1 MPISA
6 CLCLYFF
13 ILNALST
20 CQWVVSFVFNYYY
33 ALQEDVDSIFRVA
46 DKDNSGTLSV
56 KKIKNVLGDIY
67 QRYPQVELYLK
78 TNQMKGFHDL
88 LKDKE
93 SEELN
98 IEEFKKALAQV
109 DSQVKMLPATA
120 QVIPVYD
127 LATQYCPPCRV
138 ANQLQR

>member
-1 MPISA
+1 MQSGLI
-6 CLCLYFF
+6 Y
-13 ILNALST
+13 
-20 CQWVVSFVFNYYY
+20 V
-33 ALQEDVDSIFRVA
+33 QEDVDAIFRVA

-56 KKIKNVLGDIY
+56 KKIKHVLGDIY

-120 QVIPVYD
+120 QVIHTYN
-127 LATQYCPPCRV
+127 LTTQYYPPCIESHNLRFD
-138 ANQLQR
+138 NMLIFY

>member
-1 MPISA
+1 MQSGLI
-6 CLCLYFF
+6 Y
-13 ILNALST
+13 
-20 CQWVVSFVFNYYY
+20 V
-33 ALQEDVDSIFRVA
+33 QEDVDAIFRVA

-56 KKIKNVLGDIY
+56 KKIKHVLGDIY

-120 QVIPVYD
+120 QVFRTYN
-127 LATQYCPPCRV
+127 LTTQYYPPCIDQH
-138 ANQLQR
+138 NLSFDNMLIFY